1 MVKILFKI
9 YFQQNEQQSKLP
21 PQDPVPLYPTAWSQ
35 KCQLTTSPLHPLSI
49 ISLYHTPFPW
59 QCNNLKQ
66 LKNIQLKKLKSF
78 KIH

>member
-21 PQDPVPLYPTAWSQ
+21 SQDPVPLYPTAWSQ
-35 KCQLTTSPLHPLSI
+35 KCQLTTSPGGV

-59 QCNNLKQ
+59 QWNNLKQ
-66 LKNIQLKKLKSF
+66 LKNIQLKKLKPF
-78 KIH
+78 KIQ